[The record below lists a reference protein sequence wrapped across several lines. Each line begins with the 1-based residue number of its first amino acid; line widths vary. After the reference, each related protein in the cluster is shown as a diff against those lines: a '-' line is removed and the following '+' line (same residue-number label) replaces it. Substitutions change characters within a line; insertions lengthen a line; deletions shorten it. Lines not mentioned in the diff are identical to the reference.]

1 MRRMGFQ
8 EKWISLVM
16 MCVTTVT
23 YSILVNREPRGAITP
38 SRGLQ
43 QGDPISS
50 YLFLLCVEGLLAM
63 IRRKERNGSIRGIS
77 IRRGAPKI
85 SHLFFAI
92 DSINFYRATVGDCTQ
107 VFEVLADYE
116 KESRQKLNKEKT
128 LLFFNKNTSSEIQK
142 MAEETFGA

>member
-1 MRRMGFQ
+1 M
-8 EKWISLVM
+8 VM

-38 SRGLQ
+38 SRGLR

-77 IRRGAPKI
+77 IRKGAPRI
-85 SHLFFAI
+85 SHLFFAD
-92 DSINFYRATVGDCTQ
+92 DSIIFCRATVGDCTQ
-107 VFEVLADYE
+107 VSEANYE
-116 KESRQKLNKEKT
+116 KELGQKLNKEKT
-128 LLFFNKNTSSEIQK
+128 SLF
-142 MAEETFGA
+142 